1 MKHVLMIGMALG
13 LMMGS
18 AEARPPKNADMS
30 LAPWFHSLR
39 QPGTGAS
46 CCSIAD
52 CRQTDFR
59 IKGGHY
65 QAKVNGHWKTV
76 PKHTILSR
84 TDNPTGRAVVCYT
97 PYVGIMCFIKG
108 PEA

>member
-1 MKHVLMIGMALG
+1 MKYVLMAWIALALLSG
-13 LMMGS
+13 PVQ
-18 AEARPPKNADMS
+18 AHPPQNADMS

-39 QPGTGAS
+39 QPGTGIS

-59 IKGGHY
+59 IHGNDY
-65 QAKVNGHWKTV
+65 QAKVDGQWKTV
-76 PKHTILSR
+76 PKSTILDR
-84 TDNPTGRAVVCYT
+84 VDNPTGRAVVCYT
-97 PYVGIMCFIKG
+97 PYVGILCFIKG